1 MNFEDAFSESPLDFL
16 LYNIAKK
23 QEIKKSLLAF
33 LQNKLERKETSE

>member
-23 QEIKKSLLAF
+23 TRNKDSLLAF

>member
-23 QEIKKSLLAF
+23 QEIKRVF
-33 LQNKLERKETSE
+33 LHFYRTN